1 MTDKKPETYPIRGIR
16 YYTPPATALLV
27 ARDGNVSIPYGG
39 IPIPLLQEDFASL
52 ADAAPSYDAVGRGI
66 YQALRANP
74 DLPFAQRYAAILKEG
89 YPHIIAELGTH
100 IIMLDSKDVEVSYLD
115 RKITALRIL
124 SLLEPD
130 NPHLPFQVGAALF
143 DRGMRLSGLT
153 DSTVVIYR
161 AERYLRDA
169 QRLDPGNTELLNLL
183 GDVLYCLGKYADAA
197 TCWRDLLPH
206 LAGTERSQLES
217 RLVRMEGGEHPMVPV
232 VDYLEAA
239 GVAFDAYERQEY
251 DEVAAILRDILG
263 DQVFLAEFP
272 VAELSFVLG
281 SCYSRLAMPRDAGYY
296 LRHALELR
304 PDYDEAAKALAELEK
319 RTVLP
324 L

>member
-1 MTDKKPETYPIRGIR
+1 MTDKKHETLPIRGMR
-16 YYTPPATALLV
+16 YYTPPASALLV

-39 IPIPLLQEDFASL
+39 IPIPLLEEDFALL
-52 ADAAPSYDAVGRGI
+52 AEAAPSYDAVGRGI
-66 YQALRANP
+66 YQALRTNP
-74 DLPFAQRYAAILKEG
+74 DLPFAERYASILKEG

-100 IIMLDSKDVEVSYLD
+100 IIMLDKKDVEVSHLD

-124 SLLEPD
+124 ALLEPD

-143 DRGMRLSGLT
+143 DRGLRLSGLT

-161 AERYLRDA
+161 AERYLQTAR
-169 QRLDPGNTELLNLL
+169 RLDPGNAELLNLL
-183 GDVLYCLGKYADAA
+183 GDVLYCLGKYDDAA
-197 TCWRDLLPH
+197 TCWRGILSQLSE
-206 LAGTERSQLES
+206 TERSQLES
-217 RLVRMEGGEHPMVPV
+217 RLARMQGGELPRVAV

-251 DEVAAILRDILG
+251 DEAAAILRDILD
-263 DQVFLAEFP
+263 DQVFRNEFP

-281 SCYSRLAMPRDAGYY
+281 SCYSRLAMPRDAEYY

-304 PDYDEAAKALAELEK
+304 PDYDEAGKALAELQK
-319 RTVLP
+319 RVVFP